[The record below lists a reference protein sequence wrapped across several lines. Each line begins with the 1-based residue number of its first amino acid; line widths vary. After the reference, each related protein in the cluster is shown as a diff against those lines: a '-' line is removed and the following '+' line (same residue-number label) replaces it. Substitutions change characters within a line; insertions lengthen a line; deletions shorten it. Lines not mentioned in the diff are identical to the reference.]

1 MAYDGKLLRRAQ
13 AKYEED
19 RSRHEE
25 EMARRREAIFLRQPR
40 LRDIDRELKATMAKI
55 IRSALVRGTDPSGA
69 IEVLRDEN
77 LSLQKERAGLLRAMG
92 LPEDALEEKPLCPLC
107 EDRGY
112 RKNGEVCRCL
122 REYYA
127 REQKK
132 ELSRLLDLGNQSFES
147 FSLDWYSDAERPETG
162 ISDRENMDRTKRVC
176 RRFADNFAPGKSAN
190 LLLFGPPGLGKT
202 HLSAAIAR
210 EVSDGGF
217 SVVYD
222 TAGHVFSCFE
232 AEKFGREEERE
243 SGVERILGCDLLI
256 LDDLGTEMVTTFVQ
270 SALYQLVNGRLI
282 SGKKTVV
289 NTNLTPYQL
298 GERYSPQVQSRFE
311 GEYRILPFF
320 GEDIRKLRRKQM

>member
-13 AKYEED
+13 VKYEDD

-176 RRFADNFAPGKSAN
+176 RRFAEHFAPGKSAN
-190 LLLFGPPGLGKT
+190 LLLFGAPGLGKT

-222 TAGHVFSCFE
+222 TAGRIFSCFE

-243 SGVERILGCDLLI
+243 SGVERILSCDLLI
-256 LDDLGTEMVTTFVQ
+256 LDDLGTEMTTSFVV
-270 SALYQLVNGRLI
+270 SALYQIVNTRLLERRSTII
-282 SGKKTVV
+282 S
-289 NTNLTPYQL
+289 TNLTPDQIA
-298 GERYSPQVQSRFE
+298 GRYSPQIASRIE
-311 GEYRILPFF
+311 GEYEILPFF
-320 GEDIRKLRRKQM
+320 GEDIRVQKRG

>member
-77 LSLQKERAGLLRAMG
+77 LNLQAERSGLLRAMG

-132 ELSRLLDLGNQSFES
+132 ELSRLLDLGSQSFES
-147 FSLDWYSDAERPETG
+147 FSLNWYSDAERPETG

-176 RRFADNFAPGKSAN
+176 RRFADNFDPGKSAN

-256 LDDLGTEMVTTFVQ
+256 LDDLGTEMTTSFVV
-270 SALYQLVNGRLI
+270 SALYQIVNTRLLERRSTII
-282 SGKKTVV
+282 S
-289 NTNLTPYQL
+289 TNLTPDQIA
-298 GERYSPQVQSRFE
+298 GRYSPQIASRVE
-311 GEYRILPFF
+311 GEYEILPFF
-320 GEDIRKLRRKQM
+320 GEDIRVQKRG

>member
-77 LSLQKERAGLLRAMG
+77 LNLQAERSGLLRAMG

-132 ELSRLLDLGNQSFES
+132 ELSRLLDLGSQSFES

-176 RRFADNFAPGKSAN
+176 RRFADNVAPGKSAT

-243 SGVERILGCDLLI
+243 SGVERILSCDLLI
-256 LDDLGTEMVTTFVQ
+256 LDDLGTEMTTSFVV
-270 SALYQLVNGRLI
+270 SALYQIVNTRLLERRSTII
-282 SGKKTVV
+282 S
-289 NTNLTPYQL
+289 TNLTPDQIA
-298 GERYSPQVQSRFE
+298 GRYSPQIASRVE
-311 GEYRILPFF
+311 GEYEILPFF
-320 GEDIRKLRRKQM
+320 GEDIRVQKRG

>member
-77 LSLQKERAGLLRAMG
+77 LNLQAERSGLLRAMG

-132 ELSRLLDLGNQSFES
+132 ELSRLLDLGSQSFES

-176 RRFADNFAPGKSAN
+176 RRFADNFDPGKSAN

-256 LDDLGTEMVTTFVQ
+256 LDDLGTEMTTSFVV
-270 SALYQLVNGRLI
+270 SALYQIVNTRLLERRSTII
-282 SGKKTVV
+282 S
-289 NTNLTPYQL
+289 TNLTPDQIA
-298 GERYSPQVQSRFE
+298 GRYSPQIASRVE
-311 GEYRILPFF
+311 GEYEILPFF
-320 GEDIRKLRRKQM
+320 GEDIRVQKRG

>member
-77 LSLQKERAGLLRAMG
+77 LNLQAERSGLLRAMG

-132 ELSRLLDLGNQSFES
+132 ELSRLLDLGSQSFES

-176 RRFADNFAPGKSAN
+176 RHFADNFAPGKSAN

-256 LDDLGTEMVTTFVQ
+256 LDDLGTEMTTSFVV
-270 SALYQLVNGRLI
+270 SALYQIVNTRLLERRSTII
-282 SGKKTVV
+282 S
-289 NTNLTPYQL
+289 TNLTPDQIA
-298 GERYSPQVQSRFE
+298 GRYSPQIASRVE
-311 GEYRILPFF
+311 GEYEILPFF
-320 GEDIRKLRRKQM
+320 GEDIRVQKRG

>member
-77 LSLQKERAGLLRAMG
+77 LNLQAERSGLLRAMG

-132 ELSRLLDLGNQSFES
+132 ELSRLLDLGSQSFES
-147 FSLDWYSDAERPETG
+147 FSLNWYSDAERPETG
-162 ISDRENMDRTKRVC
+162 ISDRENMDRTKRVGLRC
-176 RRFADNFAPGKSAN
+176 ADNSAPGKSAT

-256 LDDLGTEMVTTFVQ
+256 LDDLGTEMTTSFVV
-270 SALYQLVNGRLI
+270 SALYQIVNTRLLERRSTII
-282 SGKKTVV
+282 S
-289 NTNLTPYQL
+289 TNLTPDQIA
-298 GERYSPQVQSRFE
+298 GRYSPQIASRIE
-311 GEYRILPFF
+311 GEYEILPFF
-320 GEDIRKLRRKQM
+320 GEDIRVQKRG